1 MKKIREL
8 IRISYIRNGIKY
20 GLIWGLI
27 SPIAYLIL
35 GLFAI
40 GGPHADTIAPILTYL
55 TFAPLFIYNQFF
67 YDFIGP
73 LPGILDVLRVLF
85 IQLGG
90 WIGIFSLI
98 FIITDEIKR
107 RV

>member
-1 MKKIREL
+1 MKKKREL
-8 IRISYIRNGIKY
+8 IRIPYIRNGLKY

-40 GGPHADTIAPILTYL
+40 GGPHADTIAPILTHAVFL
-55 TFAPLFIYNQFF
+55 PSFIYAYFF

-73 LPGILDVLRVLF
+73 LPGILDVIGMIF
-85 IQLGG
+85 IQVGG
-90 WIGIFSLI
+90 WIVLFSLI
-98 FIITDEIKR
+98 FLIRDEVKR
-107 RV
+107 KA